1 MPIFAPDTAVYADA
15 SRSKLNLLGIRRNG
29 KKKSRRSSY
38 GESIERPPYSWVV
51 FLSPLALL
59 KPTTLRRFIVFLHGL

>member
-1 MPIFAPDTAVYADA
+1 MYASLPQLLTFPAPMPILPPATAVYADA

-38 GESIERPPYSWVV
+38 GESIFV
-51 FLSPLALL
+51 
-59 KPTTLRRFIVFLHGL
+59 H